1 MTAESNHL
9 ELHRLLVPPEGSF
22 FLFGARGTG
31 KSTWLRRHYGDATYL
46 DLLDEKLFHSLLVD
60 PGLLAGRLEALPPG
74 SRVVIDGIQRLPSLL
89 NEAHRFIESRR
100 LTFALSGSSAR
111 KLRAAGTNLLA
122 GRAIRKALYPLVPE
136 EMGNAFDLERV
147 LTHGSLALVWDRGG
161 DREVLEAYLQ
171 TYLREE
177 IQAEALVRNLPG
189 FARFLPVAA
198 LLHGQVLNAAGL
210 ARDAGVSRSTVLG
223 YLDILEDTLLA
234 FRLPAYEGK
243 LRVKERRHPKL
254 YWIDPGLA
262 RAARRRFG
270 ALVDEERGA
279 LFEGWLAMVLQAYRA
294 YRHLFEDWNYW
305 APTQSAALEVDFL
318 LWRDDACV
326 AIEAKASTRYRP
338 EFARGPETFAAS
350 YGGKQR
356 PKTIVVYLGSHR
368 LQTPGGTQVLPL
380 RDFLDL
386 VERDRLFT

>member
-1 MTAESNHL
+1 MSSGGTPSAAASSSVAQRDIDELRLLTRRHFSGRNDGGVNHL

-74 SRVVIDGIQRLPSLL
+74 SRVVIDEIQRLPSLL

-243 LRVKERRHPKL
+243 LRVKERRHP
-254 YWIDPGLA
+254 
-262 RAARRRFG
+262 
-270 ALVDEERGA
+270 
-279 LFEGWLAMVLQAYRA
+279 
-294 YRHLFEDWNYW
+294 
-305 APTQSAALEVDFL
+305 
-318 LWRDDACV
+318 
-326 AIEAKASTRYRP
+326 
-338 EFARGPETFAAS
+338 
-350 YGGKQR
+350 
-356 PKTIVVYLGSHR
+356 
-368 LQTPGGTQVLPL
+368 
-380 RDFLDL
+380 
-386 VERDRLFT
+386 